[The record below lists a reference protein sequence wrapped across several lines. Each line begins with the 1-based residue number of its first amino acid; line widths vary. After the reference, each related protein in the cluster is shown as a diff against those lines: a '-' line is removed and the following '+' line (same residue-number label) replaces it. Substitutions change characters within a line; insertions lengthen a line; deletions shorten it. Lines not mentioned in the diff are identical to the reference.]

1 MEFILKVLK
10 HFACLKKGSQNVLI
24 FLLKF
29 SFLMKIIN
37 SFYNSLNYKAKK
49 QFHAL
54 FADMFRNRNYGIN
67 GQWVVSFLNTKIVI
81 PFSKAG
87 CWLEWETALSI
98 LGHDIE
104 VKETYEYLLK
114 KGLVQS
120 FFDIGANYG
129 THSLLFLSQ
138 NIQTTTFEPNPAC
151 HKYFH
156 ELLKANNLSSQVES
170 FAIGENDSITKL
182 VFPEKETW
190 LGKINNNE
198 KSLVNVS
205 LDQNV
210 IDVKVITL
218 DGYIEKSKLRP
229 DLIKIDTE
237 GFEEFVIKGASTTLL
252 EYKPLVIFESD
263 PPKRDTIF
271 ELLMKLNFEI
281 YPLPFTGD
289 KTKKIAKQAFIEYRL
304 NNFIAIHKDCV
315 FYEK

>member
-1 MEFILKVLK
+1 MELILKVLK
-10 HFACLKKGSQNVLI
+10 HFAFLKKRSQNIMI
-24 FLLKF
+24 FLLRF
-29 SFLMKIIN
+29 SFSRKITN
-37 SFYNSLNYKAKK
+37 LFYNSLNYKAKK

-54 FADMFRNRNYGIN
+54 FADMFRNRNCGIN
-67 GQWVVSFLNTKIVI
+67 GQWVINFLNTKIVI
-81 PFSKAG
+81 PFSESG

-138 NIQTTTFEPNPAC
+138 NIQTITFEPNPTC

-156 ELLKANNLSSQVES
+156 ELLKTNNLSSQVEP

-182 VFPEKETW
+182 VFPEKKTW

-198 KSLVNVS
+198 KALINMS

-218 DGYIEKSKLRP
+218 DSYIEKSNLRP

-237 GFEEFVIKGASTTLL
+237 GFEEFVIKGATATLL
-252 EYKPLVIFESD
+252 KYKPLVIFECD
-263 PPKRDTIF
+263 PPQRDAIF
-271 ELLMKLNFEI
+271 ELFMKLNFEI
-281 YPLPFTGD
+281 YTLPFTED
-289 KTKKIAKQAFIEYRL
+289 KTEKIAKQAFIEYRL
-304 NNFIAIHKDCV
+304 NNFIAIHKDY
-315 FYEK
+315 FFF

>member
-10 HFACLKKGSQNVLI
+10 HFACLKKGSQNILI

-29 SFLMKIIN
+29 SFSRKITN
-37 SFYNSLNYKAKK
+37 SFYNSLNYKEKK

-67 GQWVVSFLNTKIVI
+67 GQWVVRFLNTKITI
-81 PFSKAG
+81 PFSKAE

-104 VKETYEYLLK
+104 VKETYEYLLN

-156 ELLKANNLSSQVES
+156 ELLKANNLSNQVES

-198 KSLVNVS
+198 KPLINMS

-210 IDVKVITL
+210 IDVKIITL
-218 DGYIEKSKLRP
+218 DGYIEKSNLRP

-237 GFEEFVIKGASTTLL
+237 GFEEFVIKGAIKTLL
-252 EYKPLVIFESD
+252 KYKPLVIFECD
-263 PPKRDTIF
+263 PDKRDTIF
-271 ELLMKLNFEI
+271 DLLV
-281 YPLPFTGD
+281 D
-289 KTKKIAKQAFIEYRL
+289 IEYDIYSLPIINSKNNKITKETFLTSKL
-304 NNFIAIHKDCV
+304 NNFITIHRDC
-315 FYEK
+315 FF